1 MPLPERS
8 FARWMSSPRAWLQ
21 LAGFVVGY
29 TLLGMLGL
37 MLQTAQSGVTPIWP
51 ASGFAFAVAFRFGR
65 RYLLGIFP
73 AMLLL
78 ALWAGVPLEAAVLA
92 ATGSLLE
99 AAVPVY
105 LLRARGI
112 TELGG
117 LRSTL
122 WFVFGGAVLG
132 PLFSAT
138 LGVAGMAL
146 SGSLSLDAWQVWLLW
161 WLGNSTGFLLVGGLV
176 LATRDWR
183 QFLFH
188 QDFLGYALLVFL
200 PVAGLGWLSS
210 YWLGDIRSSLMLYL
224 MMPLVAAMAIR
235 EGHFGVLLTGLV
247 AVLAIILSSLA
258 VPDYYLRAIGLGP
271 LYLNISL
278 LWLLSFTG
286 LVVSAAWRERKR
298 GDSYAWLAKHDSLTG
313 LVNRHEFSKRLRQAQ
328 ARIKGQ
334 GGEAVLMQ
342 LDLDDF
348 KWVNDTM
355 GHLVGDEVL
364 QAVAEQ
370 LQAAVRSRDTVARIG
385 GDEFMLLLEN
395 CSLAGA
401 AEVAEKLR
409 KALADFS
416 LEDGARLN
424 VTASI
429 GTVLLSPDDANLD
442 DLLRRVDNACYR
454 AKFEG
459 KARAVQST

>member
-1 MPLPERS
+1 MPLAKLS
-8 FARWMSSPRAWLQ
+8 LVRWMSSPRAWLQ
-21 LAGFVVGY
+21 LAGFVAGY

-51 ASGFAFAVAFRFGR
+51 ASGFAFAVAFRFGS

-73 AMLLL
+73 AMLVL
-78 ALWAGVPLEAAVLA
+78 ALWAGVSAEAAVLA

-112 TELGG
+112 KELGG

-138 LGVAGMAL
+138 LGVAGLAL
-146 SGSLSLDAWQVWLLW
+146 TDSLTLDAWQVWLLW
-161 WLGNSTGFLLVGGLV
+161 WLGNSIGFLLVGGLV
-176 LATRDWR
+176 LVTRDWR

-224 MMPLVAAMAIR
+224 MMPLVAVMAIR

-278 LWLLSFTG
+278 LWLLSVTG
-286 LVVSAAWRERKR
+286 LVVSAAWRERER

-313 LVNRHEFSKRLRQAQ
+313 LVNRHEFAARLRRAQ
-328 ARIKGQ
+328 AGLADH
-334 GGEAVLMQ
+334 GGEAILMQ

-348 KWVNDTM
+348 KWVNDTL

-364 QAVAEQ
+364 QAVAER
-370 LQAAVRSRDTVARIG
+370 LRAAVRSRDTVARIG

-395 CSLAGA
+395 CSLEGA
-401 AEVAEKLR
+401 AEVADKLR

-416 LEDGARLN
+416 LADGAQLS

-429 GTVLLSPDDANLD
+429 GMVVLSSDDADLD
-442 DLLRRVDNACYR
+442 ELLRRADNACYQ
-454 AKFEG
+454 AKFGG
-459 KARAVQST
+459 KDRVVESP